1 MKLCIKESYPEQEL
15 YAVAV
20 LDSEWGQGYDKE
32 LTLLT
37 FRSLGDAE
45 DAELAIMEDFME
57 DPDTYTYFEDD
68 EDYDDVA
75 MQYDYMAARALDD
88 LGITGVY
95 VVSADA
101 VRNSDTWDNT
111 LVDGCSINIINR
123 NNILEFDVPS
133 EFK

>member
-1 MKLCIKESYPEQEL
+1 MKLAIKESYPMTEL

-45 DAELAIMEDFME
+45 DAELAIMDFMAE
-57 DPDTYTYFEDD
+57 LETDFEDD
-68 EDYDDVA
+68 EDYDEWAVQFDDMVA
-75 MQYDYMAARALDD
+75 RTLDD

-101 VRNSDTWDNT
+101 VRNSDTWDDT
-111 LVDGCSINIINR
+111 LVDGCSVNIINR
-123 NNILEFDVPS
+123 NNILELEVPS
-133 EFK
+133 ELK